1 MLTRRTLVGGTLA
14 VVSAAAVPAV
24 ALPLQ
29 RLPWMRWHELL
40 RPVNQEH
47 EHGVDGLPDWY
58 DPRCCNQQDC
68 RPEPEENFDYVLGP
82 DGKPGVLYKPTG
94 NVFQDTRVLPSQDER
109 YHVCTRVVSAG
120 TENEYI
126 AHYCV
131 YIPGGV

>member
-1 MLTRRTLVGGTLA
+1 MLTKRTLLGAVLFAVFGVRTLP
-14 VVSAAAVPAV
+14 AAPIR
-24 ALPLQ
+24 P
-29 RLPWMRWHELL
+29 LPWMRMHELL
-40 RPVNQEH
+40 RPVNQTH
-47 EHGVDGLPDWY
+47 EHGVNTLPDWY

-68 RPEPEENFDYVLGP
+68 RPEPIENFDYVLDP
-82 DGKPGVLYKPTG
+82 ATGKPGVLYKPTG
-94 NVFQDTRVLPSQDER
+94 HVFTDTGVLPSQDER